1 MEHVVHVIWADGS
14 ENVYPAS
21 DIIDAEEICDRMVL
35 AGGNQIEWCG
45 IESVTYEEWCEAHV
59 RR

>member
-1 MEHVVHVIWADGS
+1 MEHVVHVIWADGC
-14 ENVYPAS
+14 EDIFPAS
-21 DIIDAEEICDRMVL
+21 DIIDAEEIRDRMEL

-45 IESVTYEEWCEAHV
+45 IASVTYEEWMNAHS